1 MPRSRVPQRN
11 FVFSFIFILSLVFG
25 RVCLADGNHQ
35 LTIVVDGLRPD
46 YVEEDL
52 MPNLYRWSR
61 EGIVFK
67 NHHAVFPTVTRVNAS
82 SFATGCYPWK
92 HGLLGNTVYFPKVE
106 KAKGL
111 STSSLENLRRIEE
124 SEGGRLL
131 SAPTVG
137 EILQANGKKMAAVS
151 SGSAGSCYLLNHKV
165 SGGAVFH
172 TAFTLPE
179 ELHESV
185 IEKLGPPPEEGYPN
199 EGPLVRAVDTYLKI
213 VLSDF
218 QPDVTYLWMTEP
230 DHTAHKHGMGA
241 PETER
246 ALALVDREFGRI
258 LTRLEEKGL
267 LDRINLFV
275 TSDHGFSMHT
285 GRPHMDLPMLL
296 IQNGLKAVPD
306 SEDVVISEGAV
317 YVQEGGAEKVE
328 AIVALLLRTPW
339 VGPVFTRAKE
349 KGSLEGSVPGT
360 LSFETVRWGHERSGD
375 ILVAP
380 YWTDAANEYG
390 FKGTTTNRGVAG
402 HGSASRWDIH
412 NTLLARG
419 PDLKSGIESEAPT
432 ANVDLAP
439 TLLKLCGVDPPE
451 SMDGRVLAEA
461 FLDSDAGGET
471 EATDTEEIERE
482 SDGMFYRVELQTSK
496 AGSTSYVDYVR
507 AARKK
512 FGF

>member
-1 MPRSRVPQRN
+1 MSRSRPAW
-11 FVFSFIFILSLVFG
+11 FLILLAFSILDWIPARACSAEG
-25 RVCLADGNHQ
+25 SRQ
-35 LTIVVDGLRPD
+35 LMIVVDGLRPD
-46 YVEEDL
+46 YVTEEL
-52 MPNLYRWSR
+52 MPNLFHWSK

-82 SFATGCYPWK
+82 SFSTGCYPWK
-92 HGLLGNTVYFPKVE
+92 HGILGNTVYFPKVD
-106 KAKGL
+106 KAAGL
-111 STSSLENLRRIEE
+111 STSSIDNLRRIEE
-124 SEGGRLL
+124 SEEGGLL
-131 SAPTVG
+131 TAPTVG
-137 EILQANGKKMAAVS
+137 EILQANGKKMVAVS
-151 SGSAGSCYLLNHKV
+151 SGSAGSCYLLNHKI
-165 SGGAVFH
+165 SGGAMFH
-172 TAFTLPE
+172 TEFTLPE
-179 ELHESV
+179 ELHTSV

-199 EGPLVRAVDTYLKI
+199 EGPLVRAVDTYLDI

-241 PETER
+241 PETNR

-258 LTRLEEKGL
+258 LSGLEEKGL
-267 LDRINLFV
+267 LDQTNLFV

-285 GRPHMDLPMLL
+285 GKPHMDLPMLL
-296 IQNGLKAVPD
+296 IQNGLKTGPD
-306 SEDVVISEGAV
+306 SEDVVISEGAI
-317 YVQEGGAEKVE
+317 YVQDGGAEKVE

-349 KGSLEGSVPGT
+349 SGSLEGSVPGT
-360 LSFETVRWGHERSGD
+360 LSFDTVRWGHERSGD

-380 YWTDAANEYG
+380 NWTDAANEYG

-419 PDLKSGIESEAPT
+419 PDLKTGIESEAPT

-439 TLLKLCGVDPPE
+439 TLLKLCGVEPPE
-451 SMDGRVLAEA
+451 SMDGRVLSEA
-461 FLDSDAGGET
+461 FLGAGMGAASV
-471 EATDTEEIERE
+471 ATDTEEIERE
-482 SDGMFYRVELQTSK
+482 SDGIFYRVEIQASH
-496 AGSTSYVDYVR
+496 AGSARYIDYVR
-507 AARKK
+507 AARKG